1 MGRRGL
7 LGAHAGLSVVG
18 PPCTLP
24 PRGSRRAWRVAAPQ
38 VMQPAIP
45 SPEMIIVWINML
57 MTGKATAKEQEL
69 QVGDHCA
76 LSSSTSSVSQCTR
89 SLLSSL
95 HSIITAAP
103 RMHMMMISGA
113 SCRARQ
119 AATGTSQRWPFC
131 RGVPAPSTRW
141 GRTRRRAGGKT
152 KTGAFL
158 RRQARRRAGYFYN
171 FLRDC
176 GVMVWDHSRGSE
188 LLQYHNYK
196 RSKFTNL
203 VMRFTSRY

>member
-1 MGRRGL
+1 VGRRGL

-38 VMQPAIP
+38 VMQPTIP
-45 SPEMIIVWINML
+45 SPEHIVVWINLL

-69 QVGDHCA
+69 QVGDHSA
-76 LSSSTSSVSQCTR
+76 LSSSTSSVSQCTH
-89 SLLSSL
+89 SLLSLL
-95 HSIITAAP
+95 HSTITAAP

-119 AATGTSQRWPFC
+119 AATGPSQRRPFF
-131 RGVPAPSTRW
+131 RGAPAPSTRW

-152 KTGAFL
+152 ETGALFSKAAGKTEGGAFL
-158 RRQARRRAGYFYN
+158 
-171 FLRDC
+171 
-176 GVMVWDHSRGSE
+176 
-188 LLQYHNYK
+188 
-196 RSKFTNL
+196 
-203 VMRFTSRY
+203 